1 MSRYIALLRGVNVS
15 GSAMRMAALKE
26 SFAALGFD
34 GVQTYLQSGNVVFDT
49 KQADP
54 LELAKRIEGR
64 IKEDF
69 GMEIP
74 VLVLTAGEV
83 AAIARNNPLFPE
95 SGGTESHF
103 HCTFLFGPVTDKA
116 FSALKLP
123 AAEGERAVLAKDAV
137 LLHCPHGYGRT
148 KLNNT
153 YFEKALGV
161 KATTRNWK
169 TVLALRDLSA

>member
-15 GSAMRMAALKE
+15 GSAMRMATLKE

-34 GVQTYLQSGNVVFDT
+34 EVQTYLQSGNVVFTT

-54 LELAKRIEGR
+54 VKLAKRIEDR
-64 IKEDF
+64 IKQDF

-74 VLVLTAGEV
+74 VLVLTAGE
-83 AAIARNNPLFPE
+83 IASIAQNNPLFPG
-95 SGGTESHF
+95 SGATESHF
-103 HCTFLFGPVTDKA
+103 HCTFLFSPVTGKA

-123 AAEGERAVLAKDAV
+123 AVEGERAILAKDAV

-153 YFEKALGV
+153 YFEKSLGV

-169 TVLALRDLSA
+169 TVLALCDLST